1 MSGIRLRG
9 CGHCAPARVVTNDD
23 LAQRVDTSDAWIA
36 SRTGI
41 RRRHVCET
49 EMQAELCMEAARMAL
64 ERSGVQAKE
73 IGVCLVATM
82 TPDSLMPSTACAL
95 QRELGLSTDTVCFDL
110 NAACTGFVYA
120 LHTAEC
126 LLAASARRFALI
138 VGGEAMSRIVDWTD
152 RSTCILFGDGVGAA
166 VVEYSA
172 AWPSVGAV
180 LGCEGDD
187 ELLRAAGPGSG
198 CPVRIGMEGSR
209 VFRFAVEAVPRCI
222 GEVLERTQTRM
233 EDVRWF
239 VLHQA
244 NARILDLAA
253 RRCGIPEEKLYANLQ
268 EYGNASSAII
278 PMALSE
284 MQERGLL
291 RSGDALMLVDF
302 GGGLTW
308 GGALLVMA

>member
-1 MSGIRLRG
+1 MSGVRLRG

-41 RRRHVCET
+41 RQRHVCET
-49 EMQAELCMEAARMAL
+49 ETQAELCSEAARRAL
-64 ERSGVQAKE
+64 ARSGVPAKE

-82 TPDSLMPSTACAL
+82 TPENLMPSTACMLQSAL
-95 QRELGLSTDTVCFDL
+95 NLPQDTVCFDL

-126 LLAASARRFALI
+126 LLAASPRRFALI
-138 VGGEAMSRIVDWTD
+138 VGGDAMSRIVDWTD
-152 RSTCILFGDGVGAA
+152 RSTCILFGDGAGAA
-166 VVEYSA
+166 VVEYRA
-172 AWPSVGAV
+172 QWPSIGAV
-180 LGCEGDD
+180 LGCEGND

-198 CPVRIGMEGSR
+198 KPARIGMEGSR
-209 VFRFAVEAVPRCI
+209 VFRFAVEAVSRCI
-222 GEVLERTQTRM
+222 GDVLERTQMRV
-233 EDVRWF
+233 EDVQWF

-244 NARILDLAA
+244 NARIIDLAA
-253 RRCGIPEEKLYANLQ
+253 RRCGISKEKLFCNLQ
-268 EYGNASSAII
+268 EYGNTSAASI

-284 MQERGLL
+284 MQARGLL
-291 RSGDALMLVDF
+291 RSGDALMLVGF

>member
-1 MSGIRLRG
+1 MSGVKLRG

-41 RRRHVCET
+41 RQRHVCET
-49 EMQAELCMEAARMAL
+49 ETQAELCAEAARRAL
-64 ERSGVQAKE
+64 AHSGVPAKE

-82 TPDSLMPSTACAL
+82 TPENLMPSTACTL
-95 QRELGLSTDTVCFDL
+95 QRVLNLPKDTVCFDL

-126 LLAASARRFALI
+126 LLAASPRRYALI
-138 VGGEAMSRIVDWTD
+138 VGGDAMSRIVDWTN
-152 RSTCILFGDGVGAA
+152 RSTCILFGDGAGAA
-166 VVEYSA
+166 IVEYRA
-172 AWPSVGAV
+172 QWPSIGAV
-180 LGCEGDD
+180 LGCEGND
-187 ELLRAAGPGSG
+187 ELLRAAGPGSLS
-198 CPVRIGMEGSR
+198 PSRIGMEGSR
-209 VFRFAVEAVPRCI
+209 VFRFAVEAVSRCI
-222 GEVLERTQTRM
+222 GEVLVRTQKDM

-244 NARILDLAA
+244 NARIIDLAA
-253 RRCGIPEEKLYANLQ
+253 RRCGIAEEKLFCNLQ
-268 EYGNASSAII
+268 EYGNTSAASI
-278 PMALSE
+278 PIALSE

-291 RSGDALMLVDF
+291 CSGDALMLVGF